1 MKTKKIVGILLFLM
15 GFGLVLYPM
24 ISRTYYD
31 IHTRQETKQINTNI
45 ANDERSER
53 LYNQQLAYNH
63 SEITNPKN
71 IEVPEVTF
79 IEEPIASNT
88 EDYTDNSGNSSV
100 ESGTSDNQTN
110 FLVDENILGTISIP
124 KIDIVYPIYDGAT
137 HENLLIGVARIEG
150 TSYPVGGMDTNS
162 VIAGHNGMVGKVYFS
177 FIKEMVSG
185 DIIEIQNRKE
195 LLTYEVYKTTVIEP
209 DDSAALAVIPG
220 QDTLTLLTC
229 TWPAPGT
236 HRYLVFA
243 RRIPNES
250 GNKTV
255 RDASNQVEAEESIVR
270 NIETVDNITTEE
282 TTKENTIIKNLEI
295 NESINQ
301 MKKSDKSFVATAMD
315 EIFEKVHVVTTRY
328 GTIILMI
335 LIGIISFYFIFIR

>member
-63 SEITNPKN
+63 SEITNPEN

-79 IEEPIASNT
+79 IEEPVASNT

-100 ESGTSDNQTN
+100 ESGISDNQTN

-124 KIDIVYPIYDGAT
+124 KIDIIYPIYDGAT

-177 FIKEMVSG
+177 FIKEEGSVFYAAARCR
-185 DIIEIQNRKE
+185 NVR
-195 LLTYEVYKTTVIEP
+195 P
-209 DDSAALAVIPG
+209 DAQPYAERIRHGPVLWIGRLSSACDGVVLPG
-220 QDTLTLLTC
+220 
-229 TWPAPGT
+229 G
-236 HRYLVFA
+236 
-243 RRIPNES
+243 
-250 GNKTV
+250 
-255 RDASNQVEAEESIVR
+255 
-270 NIETVDNITTEE
+270 
-282 TTKENTIIKNLEI
+282 
-295 NESINQ
+295 
-301 MKKSDKSFVATAMD
+301 
-315 EIFEKVHVVTTRY
+315 
-328 GTIILMI
+328 
-335 LIGIISFYFIFIR
+335 